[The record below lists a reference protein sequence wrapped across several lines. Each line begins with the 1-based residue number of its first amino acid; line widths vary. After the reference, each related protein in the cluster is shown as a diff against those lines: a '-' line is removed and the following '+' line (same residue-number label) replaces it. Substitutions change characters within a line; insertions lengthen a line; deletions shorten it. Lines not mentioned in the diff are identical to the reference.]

1 MLNGSYINVG
11 ELIRV
16 GKQHVHN
23 PNDTTQSNDSN
34 TSILQPMGFS
44 EILDTTF
51 SLYRKYFL
59 LFLGIITVYFLGSLA
74 TYSLEGSLQGSNL
87 KDLVPNLVS
96 IPFALVSMGG
106 VIIATAA
113 IFLDRHI
120 TSTDAL
126 KQTLRRFWSLLGSYL
141 LWAAVLIIPFIVSLL
156 FLTSLVMRG
165 TSSISVVFIPFA
177 FVPFLIYFAVR
188 WGFVFEVLL
197 LEKTN
202 VRNAFKRSSELVR
215 GTWGRVFG
223 LLVLTLLL
231 SAAIL
236 YIFEISLGTIFIL
249 TQVAGGT
256 DFKELIQWS
265 VMEEDLGS
273 SNLIFYA
280 IMTCTDL
287 ILKTLIFPI
296 WVIGITLLYFDLRI
310 RKEGF
315 DIEIQ
320 ANTAT
325 TPI

>member
-1 MLNGSYINVG
+1 
-11 ELIRV
+11 
-16 GKQHVHN
+16 
-23 PNDTTQSNDSN
+23 
-34 TSILQPMGFS
+34 MGFG
-44 EILDTTF
+44 EILDTIF
-51 SLYRKYFL
+51 SLYRKHFL
-59 LFLGIITVYFLGSLA
+59 LFLGIITVYFLGSLV
-74 TYSLEGSLQGSNL
+74 TYLLDGSLQGSNR
-87 KDLVPNLVS
+87 KDLVPNFVS
-96 IPFALVSMGG
+96 IPFVLVSMGG

-120 TSTDAL
+120 TSSDAL
-126 KQTLRRFWSLLGSYL
+126 KQTLRRFWYLLGIYL

-156 FLTSLVMRG
+156 FLSSFVRRG
-165 TSSISVVFIPFA
+165 IFSFRVLFIPFA
-177 FVPFLIYFAVR
+177 FLPFSIYFAVR

-202 VRNAFKRSSELVR
+202 VKNAFKRSSELVR
-215 GTWGRVFG
+215 GTWWRVFG
-223 LLVLTLLL
+223 LLVLILLL
-231 SAAIL
+231 SVAIL
-236 YIFEISLGTIFIL
+236 YIVEISLGSIFIL
-249 TQVAGGT
+249 AKAAGGT

-296 WVIGITLLYFDLRI
+296 WVIGIVLLYFDLRI

-320 ANTAT
+320 VNSPDAMS
-325 TPI
+325 IQVE

>member
-1 MLNGSYINVG
+1 MLSPTDV
-11 ELIRV
+11 
-16 GKQHVHN
+16 
-23 PNDTTQSNDSN
+23 TQTNISN
-34 TSILQPMGFS
+34 TSPLQPMGFG
-44 EILDTTF
+44 EILDTIF
-51 SLYRKYFL
+51 SLYRKHFL
-59 LFLGIITVYFLGSLA
+59 LFLGIITVYFLGSLV
-74 TYSLEGSLQGSNL
+74 TYLLDGSLQGSNR
-87 KDLVPNLVS
+87 KDLVPNFVS
-96 IPFALVSMGG
+96 IPFVLVSMGG

-120 TSTDAL
+120 TSSDAL
-126 KQTLRRFWSLLGSYL
+126 KQTLRRFWYLLGIYL

-156 FLTSLVMRG
+156 FLSSFVRRG
-165 TSSISVVFIPFA
+165 IFSFRVLFIPFA
-177 FVPFLIYFAVR
+177 FLPFSIYFAVR

-202 VRNAFKRSSELVR
+202 VKNAFKRSSELVR
-215 GTWGRVFG
+215 GTWWRVFG
-223 LLVLTLLL
+223 LLVLILLL
-231 SAAIL
+231 SVAIL
-236 YIFEISLGTIFIL
+236 YIVEISLGSIFIL
-249 TQVAGGT
+249 AKAAGGT

-296 WVIGITLLYFDLRI
+296 WVIGIVLLYFDLRI

-320 ANTAT
+320 VNSPDAMS
-325 TPI
+325 IQVE